1 MLASCAAACVSCSR
15 MVCPYQ
21 TIKYFVYSVLNKVW
35 AFRWCGREG
44 LWCKDWPCVDSSTK
58 PCFIFRSSCHA
69 TCIVQLSSSPNSVA
83 TGHIEHCSITCLK
96 KSRDTIIYV
105 SIAIKKS
112 NGGEKLLCPLPTHT
126 SEARSRKTDS
136 KAKYEPYVS
145 HTNLNV
151 IE

>member
-105 SIAIKKS
+105 SIAIKKVMVER
-112 NGGEKLLCPLPTHT
+112 NCYVRCQHT
-126 SEARSRKTDS
+126 LVKRAHVKQTV
-136 KAKYEPYVS
+136 KQNTN
-145 HTNLNV
+145 HTYHTR
-151 IE
+151 I